1 MKANEK
7 SFLEK
12 LCLHFHDDIE
22 VLKEVF
28 RPKEVE
34 RIIRIR
40 ALYKEILCHPM
51 EPDYKR
57 TRWLMERFGIQERQA
72 YYDLADLRVAVGPSL
87 SFDKN
92 FERHELAQGIREMMS
107 VAMKKEDTKSFS
119 ALAEKL
125 DSILRLSK
133 DDAELVKKDLAP
145 MSIEPTNDVTV
156 LGLPPL
162 NEDENLLKD
171 RIRSRFNKMAKD
183 VEYQEVLKD
192 GTNPF
197 YYTPTRKEKKTAK
210 QDVKEE

>member
-1 MKANEK
+1 M
-7 SFLEK
+7 
-12 LCLHFHDDIE
+12 
-22 VLKEVF
+22 LKEVF

-34 RIIRIR
+34 KILRIR

-125 DSILRLSK
+125 DSILRLS
-133 DDAELVKKDLAP
+133 
-145 MSIEPTNDVTV
+145 
-156 LGLPPL
+156 
-162 NEDENLLKD
+162 
-171 RIRSRFNKMAKD
+171 
-183 VEYQEVLKD
+183 
-192 GTNPF
+192 
-197 YYTPTRKEKKTAK
+197 
-210 QDVKEE
+210 